1 MELDYSIL
9 VKKCKKMLK
18 IIKKEYSTV
27 VKCYSDDKIIKKS
40 YPIKAKESSN
50 KAEKEY
56 ADSIIQQ
63 FFYPTLEKIAVL
75 IDKGLLTWD
84 NAIEEINLEEIRS
97 NSKSV
102 DSLLYESWEKL
113 YIYKHI
119 RYDLIMSFIIQIYLF
134 IEKEASIFLSEK
146 YKNKNLSTLFSCIK
160 LIEKEG
166 KNIDENIKNKLDM
179 YRNIINVY
187 KHGNGTSLDE
197 LKKNHINILNNCF
210 ESNDLSFL
218 FNLEF
223 VSVEELYE
231 IMNSFLDK
239 L

>member
-18 IIKKEYSTV
+18 VIKKEYSTII
-27 VKCYSDDKIIKKS
+27 KYYSDDKIIKKS

-50 KAEKEY
+50 KAEKDY
-56 ADSIIQQ
+56 AESIIQQ
-63 FFYPTLEKIAVL
+63 FFNPTLDKISFL
-75 IDKGLLTWD
+75 IDKGLVTWD
-84 NAIEEINLEEIRS
+84 DATEEIDLEEIRS

-102 DSLLYESWEKL
+102 SSLLYESWEKL

-134 IEKEASIFLSEK
+134 IEKEVSIFLSDK

-210 ESNDLSFL
+210 TSNDLSFI

-231 IMNSFLDK
+231 IMNSFLDE

>member
-1 MELDYSIL
+1 MELDYSLL

-18 IIKKEYSTV
+18 IIKKEYSTII
-27 VKCYSDDKIIKKS
+27 KCYSDDKIIKKS

-75 IDKGLLTWD
+75 IDKGLLTWN